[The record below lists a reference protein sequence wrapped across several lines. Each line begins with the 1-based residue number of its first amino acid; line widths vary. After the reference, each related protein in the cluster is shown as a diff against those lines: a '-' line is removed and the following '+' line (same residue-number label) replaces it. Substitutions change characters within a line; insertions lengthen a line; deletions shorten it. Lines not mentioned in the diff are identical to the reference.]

1 MRSDYMTEVQ
11 NKEDIDN
18 KKKIKPI
25 FVTELIDAS
34 SISSISPLSKFKKKK
49 IKREKYQVKETSI
62 QTETEVNPIKV
73 PNLLTPYEDT
83 LKSISKNL
91 KTWIFFAFSIA
102 IVARE
107 NFFKGVMTFF
117 VMLFLVYWIHMESH
131 NVRNW
136 MTISHHYHHE
146 NNNWFSHGIQILLEL
161 QFGLLFPIIN
171 EVFLEDILD
180 KWVIIL
186 LYIFYTTVHNINY
199 SLFHVNSTHELHHD
213 NIYTNMGPDI
223 CDVLFQTKNQ
233 ENIESEDYL
242 EDTGHYITNIIVGT
256 IIVVILKKM
265 CKNEIT
271 KLFLDWWSYAVLIFI
286 TLIVMVSNTYLMNF
300 YESCP
305 EAKERKEHT

>member
-1 MRSDYMTEVQ
+1 MTVVQ

-25 FVTELIDAS
+25 FVTELIDTS
-34 SISSISPLSKFKKKK
+34 SLSSISPLSKFKKKK
-49 IKREKYQVKETSI
+49 KKRETCQVKETSI
-62 QTETEVNPIKV
+62 QTETEVNPIKL

-146 NNNWFSHGIQILLEL
+146 NN
-161 QFGLLFPIIN
+161 
-171 EVFLEDILD
+171 
-180 KWVIIL
+180 K
-186 LYIFYTTVHNINY
+186 T
-199 SLFHVNSTHELHHD
+199 FH
-213 NIYTNMGPDI
+213 
-223 CDVLFQTKNQ
+223 
-233 ENIESEDYL
+233 
-242 EDTGHYITNIIVGT
+242 
-256 IIVVILKKM
+256 
-265 CKNEIT
+265 
-271 KLFLDWWSYAVLIFI
+271 
-286 TLIVMVSNTYLMNF
+286 
-300 YESCP
+300 
-305 EAKERKEHT
+305 